1 MYLEYFG
8 FQRLP
13 FTIAPD
19 PEFLFPSQGHQEALA
34 HLSYAHTGHG
44 GLICLTGE
52 VGAGKTTLCR
62 AFMQQLPEHTHLAYI
77 FNPQLSPLEL
87 LQSLCDELAVE
98 YTEDATLK
106 SLYAVLNEALLR
118 CYAKRHRVICVIDEA
133 QCMPASLLE
142 QVRLLTNLETDKEK
156 LLTLILVGQPELR
169 DILQRYDLRQL
180 NQRITARYHLNLLSL
195 AECRAYL
202 DHRVQCARRT
212 LEPESVSLFDA
223 AAVKVIWQASRGVP
237 RLINSLAD
245 RSLLGAY
252 ASSKALVTRSIAN
265 QAVREVLGDPQKSAS
280 VTQSSPF
287 RFKTVIGTLLLVL
300 SLVGLAAGVYSQR
313 DTINTMITGLNPTN
327 DPIKMLAQS
336 QGVNAETC
344 IAMPDLGY
352 ECLWADWSLLELR
365 SLQQPTAVRSLN
377 RGWVLLD
384 ASVADYT
391 GEAVILWRRL
401 DGYSGLVRPGQRSGV
416 VSWVRQ
422 RLGVTWNQDWQ
433 SIGPGGKAV
442 IMDDDYYD
450 PILAEAVGKFQQ
462 GEELK
467 PDRIIGP
474 RTLLHMP
481 RGAQ

>member
-62 AFMQQLPEHTHLAYI
+62 AFMQHLPQHTHLAYI

-118 CYAKRHRVICVIDEA
+118 CYAKGHRVICVIDEA

-169 DILQRYDLRQL
+169 DILQRHDLRQL

-202 DHRVQCARRT
+202 DHRVQCARRAI
-212 LEPESVSLFDA
+212 EPESVSLFDA

-245 RSLLGAY
+245 RGLLGAY
-252 ASSKALVTRSIAN
+252 ASSKPMVTRSIAN
-265 QAVREVLGDPQKSAS
+265 QAVHEVLGEPQINTVVAHPS
-280 VTQSSPF
+280 
-287 RFKTVIGTLLLVL
+287 RFKTVFVTLLILL
-300 SLVGLAAGVYSQR
+300 GLVGLAAGIHSQR
-313 DTINTMITGLNPTN
+313 NTINKAIAGLNLTS
-327 DPIKMLAQS
+327 DPIKMLAQT
-336 QGVNAETC
+336 QGIGAETC
-344 IAMPDLGY
+344 AAMPVLGY

-365 SLQQPTAVRSLN
+365 SLQQPTAVRSLS
-377 RGWVLLD
+377 RGWILLD
-384 ASVADYT
+384 TSVTDYT
-391 GEAVILWRRL
+391 GEALILWRRL
-401 DGYSGLVRPGQRSGV
+401 DGYGGLVRPGQSSVV

-422 RLGVTWNQDWQ
+422 RLGITWNQDWQ

-442 IMDDDYYD
+442 TMDDNYYD
-450 PILAEAVGKFQQ
+450 PILAEAVGNFQQ

-474 RTLLHMP
+474 RTLLHMQ

>member
-77 FNPQLSPLEL
+77 FNPQLSPIEL

-98 YTEDATLK
+98 YPEDATLK
-106 SLYAVLNEALLR
+106 SLYVILNEALLR
-118 CYAKRHRVICVIDEA
+118 CYAKCHRVICVIDEA

-169 DILQRYDLRQL
+169 DILQRHDLRQL

-202 DHRVQCARRT
+202 DHRVQCARQT
-212 LEPESVSLFDA
+212 QELESLSLFDA
-223 AAVKVIWQASRGVP
+223 AAVKIIWEASRGVP

-252 ASSKALVTRSIAN
+252 ASSKPLVNRSIAK
-265 QAVREVLGDPQKSAS
+265 QAVYEVLGEPQKNRVISR
-280 VTQSSPF
+280 SSSF
-287 RFKTVIGTLLLVL
+287 RLKTLFVFLMFILGMG
-300 SLVGLAAGVYSQR
+300 GLATGIYSQR
-313 DTINTMITGLNPTN
+313 DIFQDALSGLNPSS
-327 DPIKMLAQS
+327 DPIKMLAQTQS
-336 QGVNAETC
+336 IGADTC
-344 IAMPDLGY
+344 AAMPDLGY

-365 SLQQPTAVRSLN
+365 SLQQPTAVRSLS
-377 RGWVLLD
+377 RGWILLD
-384 ASVADYT
+384 ASIMDYT
-391 GEAVILWRRL
+391 GEAVVLWRRL
-401 DGYSGLVRPGQRSGV
+401 DGYRGLVRPGQSSDV
-416 VSWVRQ
+416 ISWVRQ

-442 IMDDDYYD
+442 TMDDDYYD
-450 PILAEAVGKFQQ
+450 PILAEAVGNFQQ
-462 GEELK
+462 SEELK

-474 RTLLHMP
+474 RTLLHMQ